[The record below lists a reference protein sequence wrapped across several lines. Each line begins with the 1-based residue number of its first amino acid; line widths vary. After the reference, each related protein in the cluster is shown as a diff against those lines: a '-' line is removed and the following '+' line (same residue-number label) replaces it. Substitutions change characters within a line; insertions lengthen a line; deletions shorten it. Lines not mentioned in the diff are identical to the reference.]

1 MRTLEEITQAF
12 KATSSRFTITEAEEL
27 AKLNTISHCLESVW
41 LSYSRARAFPDAPRD
56 NHAIGCIMRSQ
67 EVDVLRDVH
76 VYLYGEIAR
85 MFPRMADTPK
95 AAALL
100 RCYAALIR
108 ILDQIDESTHEE
120 FSSIAR
126 ALMPV
131 AHSSASSSSNGSM
144 SAVFAS
150 IVFTCVSSS
159 ESILEELYSAGYVP
173 NSFPHRIFVTL
184 CSATSRSFSRVS
196 RVYPRV
202 CRPTSGSACLQTRNW
217 LCQWRRGLTW
227 SWSRC

>member
-12 KATSSRFTITEAEEL
+12 KATSSRFTLTEAEEL

-56 NHAIGCIMRSQ
+56 EHAIGCIMRSQ

-76 VYLYGEIAR
+76 VYLFGEIAR

-95 AAALL
+95 ATALL

-126 ALMPV
+126 ALMPL
-131 AHSSASSSSNGSM
+131 AHSGGGSSSNGSM
-144 SAVFAS
+144 SAIFAS
-150 IVFTCVSSS
+150 IIFTCVSSS
-159 ESILEELYSAGYVP
+159 ESILEELYSAGYVLKY
-173 NSFPHRIFVTL
+173 FLHCIFITF
-184 CSATSRSFSRVS
+184 CSATSRSFSRAS
-196 RVYPRV
+196 RVCPTA
-202 CRPTSGSACLQTRNW
+202 CRPASGSACLQTKDWR
-217 LCQWRRGLTW
+217 CQWMHGLTW
-227 SWSRC
+227 SWSHC